1 MIEGIGRGGGKGA
14 GAEGVWV
21 EVLGGALLVEE
32 GWYAVALGKQAE
44 GDGER
49 RVKEKVSLLSISA
62 LSESYLCQTPT
73 ILSSDTET
81 ASRTSGRRGKHSRTP
96 REV

>member
-1 MIEGIGRGGGKGA
+1 MQAYTDTSELHLQQVVIVSVEYGKGDQQ
-14 GAEGVWV
+14 EN
-21 EVLGGALLVEE
+21 
-32 GWYAVALGKQAE
+32 
-44 GDGER
+44 
-49 RVKEKVSLLSISA
+49 KVSRLSITE
-62 LSESYLCQTPT
+62 LSECYLCQTPT